1 MIETKPQIVDRLHTC
16 YTRLNDKNY
25 DPDMKEWEL
34 MVKWILK
41 GKLRQKDFK

>member
-1 MIETKPQIVDRLHTC
+1 MIETKPQIVDILH
-16 YTRLNDKNY
+16 RNDKNY
-25 DPDMKEWEL
+25 HMKEWEL